1 MKNFI
6 KLTSD
11 GEDVYVNLNHVCYMK
26 KNENGTRLYFSPED
40 DTRLLMFLNP
50 RNVFVHLRMMK
61 PKERNSQQPYNQ
73 CAVVV
78 ESFTS
83 PYAII

>member
-40 DTRLLMFLNP
+40 DHTALDISESL
-50 RNVFVHLRMMK
+50 
-61 PKERNSQQPYNQ
+61 ERVRSL
-73 CAVVV
+73 ASD
-78 ESFTS
+78 E
-83 PYAII
+83 A

>member
-40 DTRLLMFLNP
+40 DHTALD
-50 RNVFVHLRMMK
+50 V
-61 PKERNSQQPYNQ
+61 S
-73 CAVVV
+73 
-78 ESFTS
+78 ES
-83 PYAII
+83 